1 MWIKNTLLFIWAYI
15 PFFALTDDLGFLTAN
30 KGSEEHEYYL
40 SVISILFGENKI
52 QFFSFPIKQ
61 KSKKVVWFRKK
72 RLSDMNVFNM
82 TDEEARQLEKRYKSH
97 YNILAKA
104 SDIDIEKES
113 LLRHLS
119 DEKARVDISY
129 NKMNAFTSIILT
141 VIPIAIALINW
152 DTIFS
157 LNLLGMLILV
167 CLIYATLNLCAWIF
181 QAINVRK
188 YMASSFRDLKNSL
201 NKQKEQNWQIYYDWQ
216 QSKRKSDLYVS
227 FVMNTKIW
235 IITVIILTIV
245 FSAYLPF
252 SKKRNL
258 ASNDESNVYTLDINS
273 IEKTYDKSARDW
285 YLILA
290 KLQTDEYSH
299 VVVLYNQMYNTNIVN
314 KLNEFEKQKIVWM
327 SDNSLKENQVKIILE
342 R

>member
-15 PFFALTDDLGFLTAN
+15 PFFAFTDDLGFLTAN
-30 KGSEEHEYYL
+30 KGSKEHEYYL

-82 TDEEARQLEKRYKSH
+82 TDEKARQLEEGYKNH
-97 YNILAKA
+97 YDTLTEA

-113 LLRHLS
+113 LLRHLA
-119 DEKARVDISY
+119 DEKSRVDISY
-129 NKMNAFTSIILT
+129 NKMNVFTSIILA

-152 DTIFS
+152 DAIFL
-157 LNLLGMLILV
+157 LNMLGLLILV
-167 CLIYATLNLCAWIF
+167 CLIYATVNLCAWIF
-181 QAINVRK
+181 QAINVRGV
-188 YMASSFRDLKNSL
+188 MESGFCDLKNSL

-216 QSKRKSDLYVS
+216 QSKRKADMYVS

-258 ASNDESNVYTLDINS
+258 VSNDESDVYTLDVNS

-285 YLILA
+285 YLIIA

-299 VVVLYNQMYNTNIVN
+299 IVVLYNQMYDTNIAN

-327 SDNSLKENQVKIILE
+327 SDNSLQKNQVKIILE